1 LADFLPGYAVSG
13 WSGLCAPRNTPAN
26 VVDLLNK
33 EINIAIAD
41 PTIKQRI
48 TDMGGTAPG
57 GPADDFA
64 RFLAT
69 DMQRWVKVAA
79 FTGLKMD

>member
-1 LADFLPGYAVSG
+1 
-13 WSGLCAPRNTPAN
+13 
-26 VVDLLNK
+26 
-33 EINIAIAD
+33 
-41 PTIKQRI
+41 
-48 TDMGGTAPG
+48 MGGTAPG

-64 RFLAT
+64 RFLAD